1 MKMGMSDDDVKVHDA
16 LKKLESGLKNIKP
29 SKVLLVGDIMMDCYI
44 HGFANNLNSRAPV
57 PVLKETSRDVDV
69 GAAAHV
75 ARGLDSLGLK
85 SHLYGIVGDDDSGL
99 SILDMLEQE
108 GVETSGIAV
117 LEDRTT
123 TVKTRLLGA
132 REGLIKGEQLLL
144 RWDIEDDEPISN
156 DALENLI
163 ERTIENIPNSSSLI
177 LSDYGLGVLNDQG
190 AERLISEAK
199 KHNVPIIADPK
210 LTGLHRT
217 QGVDWVLFQSKG
229 LELMRRRIG
238 AATGA
243 DAAASLLKSND
254 WKHLLILE
262 GQDGV
267 TIHSK
272 DAETVHVQCMLEEIR
287 QMIGL
292 IDAAAVAVA
301 TAISLDLSVEET
313 AQLANAASECILVAD
328 RTDRFVLRLDDM
340 IDRIGEIAWS
350 LQVSKR

>member
-1 MKMGMSDDDVKVHDA
+1 MGMSDDDVKVHDA

-99 SILDMLEQE
+99 AILDMLEQE

-156 DALENLI
+156 DALESLI
-163 ERTIENIPNSSSLI
+163 QRTIENIPNSSCLI

-190 AERLISEAK
+190 AEQLISEAK

-243 DAAASLLKSND
+243 DAAASLLESND

>member
-1 MKMGMSDDDVKVHDA
+1 
-16 LKKLESGLKNIKP
+16 
-29 SKVLLVGDIMMDCYI
+29 
-44 HGFANNLNSRAPV
+44 
-57 PVLKETSRDVDV
+57 
-69 GAAAHV
+69 
-75 ARGLDSLGLK
+75 
-85 SHLYGIVGDDDSGL
+85 
-99 SILDMLEQE
+99 MLEQE

-156 DALENLI
+156 DALESLI
-163 ERTIENIPNSSSLI
+163 ERTIESIPNSSCLI
-177 LSDYGLGVLNDQG
+177 LSDYGLGVLNDEG

-301 TAISLDLSVEET
+301 TAISLNLSVEET

>member
-1 MKMGMSDDDVKVHDA
+1 MGMSDDDVKVHDA

-99 SILDMLEQE
+99 AILDMLEQE

-156 DALENLI
+156 DALESLI
-163 ERTIENIPNSSSLI
+163 ERTIESIPNSSCLI
-177 LSDYGLGVLNDQG
+177 LSDYGLGVLNDEG

-301 TAISLDLSVEET
+301 TAISLNLSVEET
-313 AQLANAASECILVAD
+313 AQLANAASQCILVAD

>member
-1 MKMGMSDDDVKVHDA
+1 MGMSDDDVKVHDA

-99 SILDMLEQE
+99 AILDMLEQE

-156 DALENLI
+156 DALESLI
-163 ERTIENIPNSSSLI
+163 QRTIENIPNSSCLI

-190 AERLISEAK
+190 AEQLISEAK

-243 DAAASLLKSND
+243 DAAASLLESND

-301 TAISLDLSVEET
+301 TAISLNLSVEET

>member
-1 MKMGMSDDDVKVHDA
+1 MGMNDDDARVHDA
-16 LKKLESGLKNIKP
+16 LRKLESDLKSIKP
-29 SKVLLVGDIMMDCYI
+29 SRVLLVGDIMMDCYI

-57 PVLKETSRDVDV
+57 PVLKEISRDEDV

-75 ARGLDSLGLK
+75 ARGLDSLGL
-85 SHLYGIVGDDDSGL
+85 SSQLHGVIGDDAPGL
-99 SILDMLEQE
+99 AVLDMLDEE
-108 GVETSGIAV
+108 GVDTSGIAV

-132 REGLIKGEQLLL
+132 REGLVRGEQLLL
-144 RWDIEDDEPISN
+144 RWDIEDENPIPEHASKLLIDQTI
-156 DALENLI
+156 DAL
-163 ERTIENIPNSSSLI
+163 PGSSCLI
-177 LSDYGLGVLNDQG
+177 LSDYGLGVLNDEG
-190 AERLISEAK
+190 AARLIAAAK
-199 KHNVPIIADPK
+199 AQNVPIIADPK

-217 QGVDWVLFQSKG
+217 KGVDWVMFQSKG
-229 LELMRRRIG
+229 LELMRRRLG
-238 AATGA
+238 SPTGT
-243 DAAASLLKSND
+243 DAAVKLLESND
-254 WKHLLILE
+254 WKHLVILE

-272 DAETVHVQCMLEEIR
+272 NADTVHVPCMLEDIR

-301 TAISLDLSVEET
+301 TAISLGLTVDET
-313 AQLANAASECILVAD
+313 AQLANAASECILTAD

>member
-1 MKMGMSDDDVKVHDA
+1 MGMSDDDVKVHNA

-156 DALENLI
+156 DALESLI
-163 ERTIENIPNSSSLI
+163 ERTIENIPNSSCLI

-243 DAAASLLKSND
+243 DAAASLLESND

>member
-1 MKMGMSDDDVKVHDA
+1 MGMNDDDARVHDA
-16 LKKLESGLKNIKP
+16 LRKLESDLKSIKP
-29 SKVLLVGDIMMDCYI
+29 SRVLLVGDIMMDCYI

-57 PVLKETSRDVDV
+57 PVLKEISRDEDV

-75 ARGLDSLGLK
+75 ARGLDSLGL
-85 SHLYGIVGDDDSGL
+85 SSQLHGVIGDDAPGL
-99 SILDMLEQE
+99 AVLDMLDEE
-108 GVETSGIAV
+108 GVDTSGIAV
-117 LEDRTT
+117 LEDRIT

-132 REGLIKGEQLLL
+132 REGLVRGEQLLL
-144 RWDIEDDEPISN
+144 RWDIEDENPIPEHASKLLIDQTI
-156 DALENLI
+156 DAL
-163 ERTIENIPNSSSLI
+163 PGSSCLI
-177 LSDYGLGVLNDQG
+177 LSDYGLGVLNDEG
-190 AERLISEAK
+190 AARLIAAAK
-199 KHNVPIIADPK
+199 TQNVPIIADPK

-217 QGVDWVLFQSKG
+217 KGVDWVMFQSKG
-229 LELMRRRIG
+229 LELMRRRLG
-238 AATGA
+238 SPTGT
-243 DAAASLLKSND
+243 DAAVKLLESND
-254 WKHLLILE
+254 WKHLVILE

-272 DAETVHVQCMLEEIR
+272 NADTVHVPCMLEDIR

-301 TAISLDLSVEET
+301 TAISLGLTVDET
-313 AQLANAASECILVAD
+313 AQLANAASECILTAD

>member
-1 MKMGMSDDDVKVHDA
+1 MGMSDNDAKVYDA
-16 LKKLESGLKNIKP
+16 LKKLERGLKTMEPAN
-29 SKVLLVGDIMMDCYI
+29 VLLVGDIMMDCYI

-75 ARGLDSLGLK
+75 ARGLDSLGLN
-85 SHLYGIVGDDDSGL
+85 SHLHGIVGNDDSGIA
-99 SILDMLEQE
+99 ILEMLEEE
-108 GVETSGIAV
+108 GVQTSGIAV
-117 LEDRTT
+117 LEGRTT
-123 TVKTRLLGA
+123 TIKTRLLGA

-144 RWDIEDDEPISN
+144 RWDIEDDEPISSN
-156 DALENLI
+156 ALETLI
-163 ERTIENIPNSSSLI
+163 DRTIEAVPNSSCLI
-177 LSDYGLGVLNDQG
+177 LSDYGLGVLDDKG
-190 AERLISEAK
+190 AQRLIQAAK
-199 KHNVPIIADPK
+199 EHNVPIIADPK

-229 LELMRRRIG
+229 LELMRRRLG
-238 AATGA
+238 ATTGA
-243 DAAASLLKSND
+243 EAASMLLETNE

-272 DAETVHVQCMLEEIR
+272 NEETVHVQCMLEDIR

-301 TAISLDLSVEET
+301 TAITLNLSVEET
-313 AQLANAASECILVAD
+313 AQLANAASECILNAD
-328 RTDRFVLRLDDM
+328 RTERFVLRLDDM
-340 IDRIGEIAWS
+340 IGRIGEIAWS

>member
-1 MKMGMSDDDVKVHDA
+1 MGMSDDDVKVHDA
-16 LKKLESGLKNIKP
+16 LKKLETGLKNIKP

-99 SILDMLEQE
+99 AILDMLEQE

-156 DALENLI
+156 DALESLI
-163 ERTIENIPNSSSLI
+163 QRTIENIPNSSCLI

-243 DAAASLLKSND
+243 DAAASLLESND

-301 TAISLDLSVEET
+301 AL
-313 AQLANAASECILVAD
+313 
-328 RTDRFVLRLDDM
+328 
-340 IDRIGEIAWS
+340 
-350 LQVSKR
+350 

>member
-1 MKMGMSDDDVKVHDA
+1 MGMNDDDARVHDA
-16 LKKLESGLKNIKP
+16 LRKLENDLKSIKA

-57 PVLKETSRDVDV
+57 PVLKEISRDEDV

-75 ARGLDSLGLK
+75 ARGLDSLGLSSK
-85 SHLYGIVGDDDSGL
+85 LHGVIGDDAPGL
-99 SILDMLEQE
+99 AVLDMLDDE
-108 GVETSGIAV
+108 GVDTSGIAV
-117 LEDRTT
+117 LEDRIT

-132 REGLIKGEQLLL
+132 REGLVRGEQLLL
-144 RWDIEDDEPISN
+144 RWDIEDENPIPEHASELLIDQTIN
-156 DALENLI
+156 AL
-163 ERTIENIPNSSSLI
+163 PGSSCLI
-177 LSDYGLGVLNDQG
+177 LSDYGLGVLNDEG
-190 AERLISEAK
+190 AERLIAAAK
-199 KHNVPIIADPK
+199 AQNVPIIADPK

-217 QGVDWVLFQSKG
+217 KGVDWVMFQSKG
-229 LELMRRRIG
+229 LELMRRRLG
-238 AATGA
+238 SPTGT
-243 DAAASLLKSND
+243 DAAIKLLESND
-254 WKHLLILE
+254 WKHLVILE

-272 DAETVHVQCMLEEIR
+272 DADTVHVPCMLEDIR

-301 TAISLDLSVEET
+301 TAISLGLTVEET
-313 AQLANAASECILVAD
+313 AQLANAASECILTAD

>member
-1 MKMGMSDDDVKVHDA
+1 MKMGMSDSDAKVYDD
-16 LKKLESGLKNIKP
+16 LKKLERGLKTLEP

-57 PVLKETSRDVDV
+57 PVLKEISRDVDV

-85 SHLYGIVGDDDSGL
+85 SQLHGIVGNDDSGL
-99 SILDMLEQE
+99 AVLEMLEEE
-108 GVETSGIAV
+108 GVKTSGIAV
-117 LEDRTT
+117 LEGRTT

-144 RWDIEDDEPISN
+144 RWDIEDDEPIPSS
-156 DALENLI
+156 ALEALI
-163 ERTIENIPNSSSLI
+163 DRTIEAIPGSSCLI
-177 LSDYGLGVLNDQG
+177 LSDYGLGVLDDAG
-190 AERLISEAK
+190 AERLITAAK
-199 KHNVPIIADPK
+199 QHDVPIIADPK

-229 LELMRRRIG
+229 LELMRRRLG
-238 AATGA
+238 ATTGAEAATV
-243 DAAASLLKSND
+243 LLETND

-267 TIHSK
+267 TIHSREE
-272 DAETVHVQCMLEEIR
+272 ETVHVQCMLEDIR

-301 TAISLDLSVEET
+301 TAITLKLSVEET
-313 AQLANAASECILVAD
+313 AQLANAASECILNAD

-340 IDRIGEIAWS
+340 VDRIGEIAWS

>member
-1 MKMGMSDDDVKVHDA
+1 MGMSDDDVKVHDA

-99 SILDMLEQE
+99 AILDMLEQE

-156 DALENLI
+156 DALESLI
-163 ERTIENIPNSSSLI
+163 QRTIENIPNSSCLI

-190 AERLISEAK
+190 AEQLISEAK

-229 LELMRRRIG
+229 LELMRRRMSR
-238 AATGA
+238 ATGA
-243 DAAASLLKSND
+243 DAVTSLLESND

-301 TAISLDLSVEET
+301 TAISLNLSVEET

>member
-1 MKMGMSDDDVKVHDA
+1 MTMGMSDDDAKVHDA
-16 LKKLESGLKNIKP
+16 LKKLEHDLKNIKP

-75 ARGLDSLGLK
+75 ARGLDSLGLN
-85 SHLYGIVGDDDSGL
+85 SHLHGIVGDDDSGL
-99 SILDMLEQE
+99 SILEMLEEE
-108 GVETSGIAV
+108 GVQTSGIAV
-117 LEDRTT
+117 LEERTT

-132 REGLIKGEQLLL
+132 REGLVKGEQLLL
-144 RWDIEDDEPISN
+144 RWDIEDDTPIPDS
-156 DALENLI
+156 AITSLI
-163 ERTIENIPNSSSLI
+163 ERTVESIPNSSCLI

-190 AERLISEAK
+190 AERLIQVAK
-199 KHNVPIIADPK
+199 QHNVPVIADPK

-229 LELMRRRIG
+229 LELMRRRLG
-238 AATGA
+238 ATTGA
-243 DAAASLLKSND
+243 EAAAMLLETND

-267 TIHSK
+267 TIHSRNE
-272 DAETVHVQCMLEEIR
+272 DTVHVPCMLEEIR

-301 TAISLDLSVEET
+301 TAITLGLSVEET

>member
-1 MKMGMSDDDVKVHDA
+1 MGMNDDDARVHDA
-16 LKKLESGLKNIKP
+16 LRKLESDLKSIKP
-29 SKVLLVGDIMMDCYI
+29 SRVLLVGDIMMDCYI

-57 PVLKETSRDVDV
+57 PVLKEISRDEDV

-75 ARGLDSLGLK
+75 ARGLDSLGL
-85 SHLYGIVGDDDSGL
+85 SSQLHGVIGDDAPGL
-99 SILDMLEQE
+99 AVLDMLDEE
-108 GVETSGIAV
+108 GVDTSGIAV
-117 LEDRTT
+117 LEDRIT

-132 REGLIKGEQLLL
+132 REGLVRGEQLLL
-144 RWDIEDDEPISN
+144 RWDIEDENPIPEHASKLLIDQTI
-156 DALENLI
+156 DAL
-163 ERTIENIPNSSSLI
+163 PGSSCLI
-177 LSDYGLGVLNDQG
+177 LSDYGLGVLNDEG
-190 AERLISEAK
+190 AARLIAAAK
-199 KHNVPIIADPK
+199 AQNVPIIADPK

-217 QGVDWVLFQSKG
+217 KGVDWVMFQSKG
-229 LELMRRRIG
+229 LELMRRRLG
-238 AATGA
+238 SPTGT
-243 DAAASLLKSND
+243 DAAVKLLESND
-254 WKHLLILE
+254 WKHLVILE

-272 DAETVHVQCMLEEIR
+272 NADTVHVPCMLEDIR

-301 TAISLDLSVEET
+301 TAISLGLTVDET
-313 AQLANAASECILVAD
+313 AQLANAASECILTAD

>member
-1 MKMGMSDDDVKVHDA
+1 MKMGMSDSDAKVYDD
-16 LKKLESGLKNIKP
+16 LKKLERGLKTLEP

-57 PVLKETSRDVDV
+57 PVLKEISRDVDV

-85 SHLYGIVGDDDSGL
+85 SQLHGVVGNDDSGL
-99 SILDMLEQE
+99 AVLEMLEEE
-108 GVETSGIAV
+108 GVKTSGIAV
-117 LEDRTT
+117 LEGRTT

-144 RWDIEDDEPISN
+144 RWDIEDDEPIPSS
-156 DALENLI
+156 ALEALI
-163 ERTIENIPNSSSLI
+163 DRTIEAIPGSSCLI
-177 LSDYGLGVLNDQG
+177 LSDYGLGVLDDVG
-190 AERLISEAK
+190 AERLITAAK
-199 KHNVPIIADPK
+199 QHDVPIIADPK

-229 LELMRRRIG
+229 LELMRRRLG
-238 AATGA
+238 ATTGAEAATM
-243 DAAASLLKSND
+243 LLETND

-267 TIHSK
+267 TIHSREE
-272 DAETVHVQCMLEEIR
+272 ETVHVQCMLEDIR

-301 TAISLDLSVEET
+301 TAITLKLSVEET
-313 AQLANAASECILVAD
+313 AQLANAASECILNAD

-340 IDRIGEIAWS
+340 VDRIGEIAWS

>member
-1 MKMGMSDDDVKVHDA
+1 MGMSDNDAKVYDA
-16 LKKLESGLKNIKP
+16 LKKLERGLKTMEPAN
-29 SKVLLVGDIMMDCYI
+29 VLLVGDIMMDCYI

-75 ARGLDSLGLK
+75 ARGLDSLGLN
-85 SHLYGIVGDDDSGL
+85 SHLHGIVGDDNSGIA
-99 SILDMLEQE
+99 ILEMLEEE
-108 GVETSGIAV
+108 GVQTSGIAV
-117 LEDRTT
+117 LEGRTT

-144 RWDIEDDEPISN
+144 RWDIEDDEPISSN
-156 DALENLI
+156 ALETLI
-163 ERTIENIPNSSSLI
+163 DRTIEAVPNSSCLI
-177 LSDYGLGVLNDQG
+177 LSDYGLGVLDDKG
-190 AERLISEAK
+190 AQRLIQAAK
-199 KHNVPIIADPK
+199 EHNVPIIADPK

-229 LELMRRRIG
+229 LELMRRRLG
-238 AATGA
+238 ATTGVE
-243 DAAASLLKSND
+243 AASMLLETNE

-272 DAETVHVQCMLEEIR
+272 NEETVHVQCMLEDIR

-301 TAISLDLSVEET
+301 TAITLNLSVEET
-313 AQLANAASECILVAD
+313 AQLANAASECILNAD
-328 RTDRFVLRLDDM
+328 RTERFVLRLDDM
-340 IDRIGEIAWS
+340 IERIGEIAWS

>member
-1 MKMGMSDDDVKVHDA
+1 MGMNDDDARVHDA
-16 LKKLESGLKNIKP
+16 LRKLENDLKSIKP

-57 PVLKETSRDVDV
+57 PVLKEISRDEDV

-75 ARGLDSLGLK
+75 ARGLDSLGL
-85 SHLYGIVGDDDSGL
+85 SSQLHGVVGDDGPGL
-99 SILDMLEQE
+99 AVLDMLDAE
-108 GVETSGIAV
+108 GVDTSGIAV
-117 LEDRTT
+117 LEDRIT

-132 REGLIKGEQLLL
+132 REGLVRGEQLLL
-144 RWDIEDDEPISN
+144 RWDIEDENPIPEHASKKLIEQTI
-156 DALENLI
+156 DAL
-163 ERTIENIPNSSSLI
+163 PGSSCLI
-177 LSDYGLGVLNDQG
+177 LSDYGLGVLDDEG
-190 AERLISEAK
+190 AARLISAAK
-199 KHNVPIIADPK
+199 KHKVPIIADPK

-217 QGVDWVLFQSKG
+217 KGVDWVMFQSKG
-229 LELMRRRIG
+229 LELMRRRLG
-238 AATGA
+238 APTGT
-243 DAAASLLKSND
+243 DAAEKLLETND
-254 WKHLLILE
+254 WKHLVILE

-267 TIHSK
+267 TIHTK
-272 DAETVHVQCMLEEIR
+272 GADTVHVPCMLEDIR

-301 TAISLDLSVEET
+301 TAISLGLTVDET
-313 AQLANAASECILVAD
+313 AQLANAASECILTAD

>member
-1 MKMGMSDDDVKVHDA
+1 MGMSDDDVKVHDA

-99 SILDMLEQE
+99 AILDMLEQE
-108 GVETSGIAV
+108 RVETSGIAV

-156 DALENLI
+156 DALESLI
-163 ERTIENIPNSSSLI
+163 QRTIENIPNSSCLI

-190 AERLISEAK
+190 AEQLISEAK

-243 DAAASLLKSND
+243 DAAASLLESND

-301 TAISLDLSVEET
+301 TAISLNLSVEET

>member
-1 MKMGMSDDDVKVHDA
+1 MGMNDDDARVHDA
-16 LKKLESGLKNIKP
+16 LRKLETDLKSIKP

-57 PVLKETSRDVDV
+57 PVLKEISRDEDV

-75 ARGLDSLGLK
+75 ARGLDSLGL
-85 SHLYGIVGDDDSGL
+85 SSQLHGVIGDDAPGL
-99 SILDMLEQE
+99 AVLDMLDEE
-108 GVETSGIAV
+108 GVDTSGIAV
-117 LEDRTT
+117 LEDRIT

-132 REGLIKGEQLLL
+132 REGLVRGEQLLL
-144 RWDIEDDEPISN
+144 RWDIEDENPIPEEASKLLIDQTIN
-156 DALENLI
+156 AL
-163 ERTIENIPNSSSLI
+163 PGSSCLI
-177 LSDYGLGVLNDQG
+177 LSDYGLGVLNDEG
-190 AERLISEAK
+190 AERLITAAK
-199 KHNVPIIADPK
+199 AHNVPIIADPK

-217 QGVDWVLFQSKG
+217 NGVDWVMFQSKG
-229 LELMRRRIG
+229 LELMRRRLG
-238 AATGA
+238 SPTGT
-243 DAAASLLKSND
+243 DAAIKLLESND
-254 WKHLLILE
+254 WKHLVILE

-272 DAETVHVQCMLEEIR
+272 DAETVHVPCMLEDIR

-301 TAISLDLSVEET
+301 TAISLGLTVEET
-313 AQLANAASECILVAD
+313 AQLANAASECILTAD

>member
-1 MKMGMSDDDVKVHDA
+1 MGMNDDDARVHDA
-16 LKKLESGLKNIKP
+16 LRKLENDLKSIKP
-29 SKVLLVGDIMMDCYI
+29 SKVLLVGDIMMDYYI

-57 PVLKETSRDVDV
+57 PVLKEISRDEDV

-75 ARGLDSLGLK
+75 ARGLDSLGL
-85 SHLYGIVGDDDSGL
+85 SSQLHGVIGDDAPGL
-99 SILDMLEQE
+99 AVLDMLDEE
-108 GVETSGIAV
+108 GVDTSGIAV
-117 LEDRTT
+117 LEDRIT

-132 REGLIKGEQLLL
+132 REGLVRGEQLLL
-144 RWDIEDDEPISN
+144 RWDIEDENPIPEHASKILIDQTIN
-156 DALENLI
+156 ALPE
-163 ERTIENIPNSSSLI
+163 SSCLI
-177 LSDYGLGVLNDQG
+177 LSDYGLGVLNDEG
-190 AERLISEAK
+190 AARLIAAAK
-199 KHNVPIIADPK
+199 AQNVPIIADPK

-217 QGVDWVLFQSKG
+217 KGVDWVMFQSKG
-229 LELMRRRIG
+229 LELMRRRLG
-238 AATGA
+238 SPTGT
-243 DAAASLLKSND
+243 DAAVKLLESND
-254 WKHLLILE
+254 WKHLVILE

-272 DAETVHVQCMLEEIR
+272 DADTVHVPCMLEDIR

-301 TAISLDLSVEET
+301 TAISLGLTVDET
-313 AQLANAASECILVAD
+313 AQLANAASECILTAD